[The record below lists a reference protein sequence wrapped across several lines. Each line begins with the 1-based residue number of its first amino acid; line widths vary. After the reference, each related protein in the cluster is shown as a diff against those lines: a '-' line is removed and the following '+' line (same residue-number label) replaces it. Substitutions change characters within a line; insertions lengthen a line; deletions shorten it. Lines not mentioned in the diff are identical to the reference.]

1 VTVQAEIT
9 ANATVEN
16 ADTHA
21 ENAENAV
28 APEKD
33 RSGRHTLEWIEC
45 IEFRL
50 CRTRFDSLTFFRRAV
65 FILTLCCWLPELLYN
80 PAVPILLHSGS
91 LRQEKFGFFFAIDG
105 FVRPG
110 SLGCYI
116 CYDVMV
122 LWCYGVMESNC

>member
-1 VTVQAEIT
+1 MTVQAEIT

-50 CRTRFDSLTFFRRAV
+50 CRTRFDSLIFFRRP
-65 FILTLCCWLPELLYN
+65 FILTLRCWLPELLYN

-91 LRQEKFGFFFAIDG
+91 LRQGKFGFFFAIDG

-110 SLGCYI
+110 RLNYYI
-116 CYDVMV
+116 CYDVIF
-122 LWCYGVMESNC
+122 VMML